1 MFLNPLEKVFVRSTM
16 LAGLIRFSTV
26 LICSGEKNTVDIIA
40 PLGIVML
47 SILILQLNQLRERQ
61 KREWEAEN
69 NHSRNFNSNNPLT
82 TLSSNH

>member
-26 LICSGEKNTVDIIA
+26 LICSGEKNTIDIIE

-47 SILILQLNQLRERQ
+47 SILILQLNQLHERQ

-69 NHSRNFNSNNPLT
+69 NRPRNFNSNNP
-82 TLSSNH
+82 